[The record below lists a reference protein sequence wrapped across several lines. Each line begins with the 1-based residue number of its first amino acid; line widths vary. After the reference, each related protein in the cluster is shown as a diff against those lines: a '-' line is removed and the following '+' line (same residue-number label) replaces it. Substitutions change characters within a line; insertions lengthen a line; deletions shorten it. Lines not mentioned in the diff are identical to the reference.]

1 MKLGIDFGTTRI
13 VAATADRGN
22 YPLVGF
28 EAPDGQT
35 REWFPP
41 LVALRG
47 AEHRF
52 GWSAWAVQGDRG
64 WTVVRS
70 LKRLLKRAGPTT
82 QLELDGGAISL
93 MELAA
98 ELLSA
103 FRQQLRQASTLSLDR
118 GETLEA
124 MIGVPANANSNQR
137 FLTGEAFRAA
147 GFHALGMLDEP
158 SAASVEFGHR
168 ERT

>member
-1 MKLGIDFGTTRI
+1 MNRVGPAAAPRPKALICRCWRIWMKLGIDFGTTRI
-13 VAATADRGN
+13 VAAAADRGN

-28 EAPDGQT
+28 EAPDGQV

-47 AEHRF
+47 GERRF

-64 WTVVRS
+64 WTVLRS
-70 LKRLLKRAGPTT
+70 VKRLLKRSGPSTPLEFGSGATT
-82 QLELDGGAISL
+82 VMDLVT
-93 MELAA
+93 

-118 GETLEA
+118 A
-124 MIGVPANANSNQR
+124 
-137 FLTGEAFRAA
+137 
-147 GFHALGMLDEP
+147 
-158 SAASVEFGHR
+158 
-168 ERT
+168 